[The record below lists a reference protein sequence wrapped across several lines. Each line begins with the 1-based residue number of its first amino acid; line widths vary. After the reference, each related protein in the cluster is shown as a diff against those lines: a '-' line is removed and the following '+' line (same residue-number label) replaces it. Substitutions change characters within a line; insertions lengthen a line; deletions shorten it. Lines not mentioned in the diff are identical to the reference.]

1 MTTRPGMRRNLLR
14 GVVMAGAM
22 SAVVPRR
29 AAAAL
34 PDPGRLRQ
42 WLQPLEGGRPRF
54 LMMRH
59 AQTEAG
65 TGDPPGYRL
74 SDCATQRNL
83 SEAGRQQARA
93 LGALLQQAQVRFD
106 AIRSSRWCRCLETA
120 RLAFGQAEAWPA
132 LDSFFDAHERG
143 PAQLTEL
150 RHALQQLT
158 PGHRQAWV
166 THQVVIT
173 GLTGLW
179 AASGE
184 VLVLEARAGAQ
195 PPALIARFVP
205 AILP

>member
-1 MTTRPGMRRNLLR
+1 MTTRPGMRRDLLR
-14 GVVMAGAM
+14 GVAMAGAM

-42 WLQPLEGGRPRF
+42 WLQPLEGGGPRF

-83 SEAGRQQARA
+83 SESGRQQARA
-93 LGALLQQAQVRFD
+93 LGDLLQQAQVRFD

-120 RLAFGQAEAWPA
+120 RLAFGRAEAWPA

-184 VLVLEARAGAQ
+184 VLVLEARAATQ
-195 PPALIARFVP
+195 PPLLIARFVP
-205 AILP
+205 VILP

>member
-1 MTTRPGMRRNLLR
+1 MTTCPPMRRDFLR
-14 GVVMAGAM
+14 GVAMAGAL

-42 WLQPLEGGRPRF
+42 WLQPPEGGRPRF

-93 LGALLQQAQVRFD
+93 LGALLQQAQVQEKKQQEPP
-106 AIRSSRWCRCLETA
+106 LPVLL
-120 RLAFGQAEAWPA
+120 LAQ
-132 LDSFFDAHERG
+132 
-143 PAQLTEL
+143 
-150 RHALQQLT
+150 
-158 PGHRQAWV
+158 
-166 THQVVIT
+166 
-173 GLTGLW
+173 
-179 AASGE
+179 
-184 VLVLEARAGAQ
+184 VLVLEELNKKTEDQWLCLDSCKKYHLHLNKQHKQNR
-195 PPALIARFVP
+195 L
-205 AILP
+205 